1 MSKGCYNAEHIDV
14 EKMEGALDNFR
25 RYQQETQRTT
35 IEKANAYYAGYDK
48 ALEDVRSM
56 LHCSNYESEVKK
68 TQAYKEGADFAFYE
82 ICKELDISCQDIRE
96 MKTSIDKKA
105 YMIAKRIIERYS
117 CDPVGVKPPME

>member
-1 MSKGCYNAEHIDV
+1 MSKGYYNAEHIDV

-25 RYQQETQRTT
+25 RYQQESQRTA

-56 LHCSNYESEVKK
+56 LHCSNYESEAKK

-82 ICKELDISCQDIRE
+82 ICKELDIVCQDIRE
-96 MKTSIDKKA
+96 MKTSIDEKA